1 MSMTRKVL
9 QSVAYIT
16 AEFGGGGGAPR
27 GAPTCV
33 GDLSTC
39 VLFNKLLTIY
49 IRISLIMT
57 IAV

>member
-1 MSMTRKVL
+1 MSMTREVL
-9 QSVAYIT
+9 QSAAYIT
-16 AEFGGGGGAPR
+16 AEIGGGAPR
-27 GAPTCV
+27 VAPTCV

-39 VLFNKLLTIY
+39 VLFSKLLTIY